1 MNIGLLVCVIALF
14 ALAIYLFS
22 LELKSIKLLSS
33 LTEKYSDGIDI
44 GFSSQEA
51 LVEILNKEF
60 GLTVKQYSNYII
72 VKVGKRNVKLFIDD
86 GRVFTEYSKDKFG
99 ITRGT
104 INSNRL
110 LRASRLKKAVA
121 ANEIMD
127 RLAMKFNP
135 ACFKRNN
142 NEYQR
147 ALSYA
152 KQYGISISS
161 CKRCDQYG

>member
-1 MNIGLLVCVIALF
+1 MNIALLVCVIALF
-14 ALAIYLFS
+14 ALAIYLLS

-44 GFSSQEA
+44 GFSSIEA

-121 ANEIMD
+121 M
-127 RLAMKFNP
+127 
-135 ACFKRNN
+135 
-142 NEYQR
+142 Q
-147 ALSYA
+147 
-152 KQYGISISS
+152 SS
-161 CKRCDQYG
+161 MV